1 MYEYN
6 LREPLPLAGRTE
18 GLTTPLA
25 SQWVACLLVM
35 PVIAQACLAL
45 NTSDFKSVALIS
57 STPL

>member
-1 MYEYN
+1 
-6 LREPLPLAGRTE
+6 
-18 GLTTPLA
+18 
-25 SQWVACLLVM
+25 M